1 MLAYKKISHYF
12 SKQNKTTLIS
22 SKRAMSTKQM
32 THKILCFLLCLLC
45 ASAIYAQSATTLT
58 GTVTDEFGAPLPG
71 ASVAIMAQKKM
82 LRGISTDIN
91 GDFKIEANIG
101 SPNTEL
107 VISFVGTKTVRIK
120 LTETAAKKH
129 MKIVLKSDEA
139 MLSEVT
145 IVEDGYNK
153 LPRKDMV
160 GAFTTVKAD
169 DIMMPAYQSIDQ
181 MLQGKVAGMTVVN
194 SSARVGATPKI
205 TIRGTSTILGNSD
218 PLWVVDGVIQEDP
231 ISIDMSSSITSDM
244 RELIGNQISWLNPQ
258 DIENITVLKDASA
271 TAIYGSKASNGV
283 IVITTKKGVPG
294 RISVNY
300 SANLSVRERPRYDMY
315 DFMNSFERIQFSKEA
330 YESGVRYQSE
340 PLPQIYTYEG
350 LMAMF
355 NKRMINEEQFSTYLQ
370 RLETVNTDWFDL
382 LTRNSVSQ
390 NHNLSISGGT
400 DRYTYNAS
408 VGYSDNKGYEIGNEN
423 DQITTRL
430 SINSNVNDRLNISV
444 QLNGSVRNSE
454 GYGAGV
460 NPYSYAMNTNRAIP
474 AYNLDGSRVF
484 YNKYYRYQYNSELG
498 DLNQYSYNIFNEMEN
513 SYSKNRGTMF
523 NASANVSY
531 KILSW
536 LTYNATAS
544 IALSSNKSE
553 SFAGE
558 KTSQV
563 EQLYRGYPYGTEK
576 AGSDKYNA
584 ALMPFGGVL
593 NQSNQQ
599 TLSYSTSHR
608 LAFSK
613 EFNENHRLN
622 AMLGMEVRSSEGES
636 DGNIAYGYV
645 PERGEIIVSPTL
657 PENFRPIGS
666 SINIGWGPMTQLY
679 NGGWSK
685 TSTVTNYMSFFATV
699 AYSMKNRY
707 VVNVNVRSDA
717 SNRFGQDTNKQFDP
731 TWSFGAS
738 WKIAQEA
745 FVEEYIPW
753 LDQANLRA
761 TYGIQGNVVNSISP
775 EMIVRY
781 EGLLDSYGEYYLSI
795 SSLANPNLKWE
806 RTKTWNLGLD
816 LALFG
821 ISMNMEYY
829 GRRSHAIITQDIAQ
843 EYGTSRMPLNG
854 AIITNHGLEF
864 TLNFTPFRTNDFA
877 WTVGLNAS
885 KNWNR
890 SRDDDRTAEADELTH
905 TDFLHGNHDRP
916 LKNGYPLSA
925 FWSYKFTGLNGTN
938 GYPTFEHATYDAVDG
953 DPTIDPTTFLVYSGQ
968 SEPYFTG
975 GFNTRLRWKNFN
987 FGADFALILGSKKRL
1002 PNPYST
1008 FTGGKMPDIFGNL
1021 SKELN
1026 DRWKKPGDE
1035 ANTNIPALYTS
1046 VRDLYNLNLPN
1057 GLFDNIYSMWANSD
1071 ARVADASFLRCTQIS
1086 LSYNLPRNLCKKV
1099 GMSRIQLSANIN
1111 NLFVIASDDWKG
1123 YDPELGYT
1131 IQPRV
1136 YSMGLSLGF

>member
-1 MLAYKKISHYF
+1 MK
-12 SKQNKTTLIS
+12 SKQKIFRFTVLLI
-22 SKRAMSTKQM
+22 
-32 THKILCFLLCLLC
+32 CFIF
-45 ASAIYAQSATTLT
+45 ATIVQAQTGTATT
-58 GTVTDEFGAPLPG
+58 GIVVDEFGNPLPG
-71 ASVAIMAQKKM
+71 ASVAVMNNKKM
-82 LRGISTDIN
+82 VRGTSTNIN
-91 GDFKIEANIG
+91 GDFKIDINLTG
-101 SPNTEL
+101 GDNEL
-107 VISFVGTKTVRIK
+107 VVSFVGTKTRKIK
-120 LTETAAKKH
+120 LTKEL
-129 MKIVLKSDEA
+129 LKQPLKVQLNSDEA
-139 MLSEVT
+139 MLQEVT
-145 IVEDGYNK
+145 IVEDGYNR

-181 MLQGKVAGMTVVN
+181 MLQGKIAGMSVVN
-194 SSARVGATPKI
+194 NSARVGASPKI
-205 TIRGTSTILGNSD
+205 TIRGTSTILGNSS

-300 SANLSVRERPRYDMY
+300 SANLSVRERPNYDIY
-315 DFMNSFERIQFSKEA
+315 DYMNSYERIQFSKEA
-330 YESGVRYQSE
+330 YEAGVRYQSE
-340 PLPQIYTYEG
+340 PLPQKYTYEG

-355 NKRMINEEQFSTYLQ
+355 NRRMIDEAQFSKYLQ

-390 NHNLSISGGT
+390 NHNLSVSGGT
-400 DRYTYNAS
+400 DKYTYNAS
-408 VGYSDNKGYEIGNEN
+408 IGYSDNKGYEIGNEN

-430 SINSNVNDRLNISV
+430 SINSNVNDRLTISA
-444 QLNGSVRNSE
+444 QLNGSVRNSD

-460 NPYSYAMNTNRAIP
+460 NPYSYAMNTSRAIP
-474 AYNLDGSRVF
+474 AYEENGNLAYYSQ
-484 YNKYYRYQYNSELG
+484 YYRYQYNAQLG
-498 DLNQYSYNIFNEMEN
+498 DNNTHTYNIFNEMAN
-513 SYSKNRGTMF
+513 SYSSNRGTMF
-523 NASANVSY
+523 NASVNLSY

-544 IALSSNKSE
+544 MSLSTNKSE

-558 KTSQV
+558 KTAIV
-563 EQLYRGYPYGTEK
+563 ERLYRGYPYGSEK
-576 AGSDKYNA
+576 AGSEKYNA
-584 ALMPFGGVL
+584 ALLPFGGVL
-593 NQSNQQ
+593 NQSNSQ

-608 LAFSK
+608 LSFSK
-613 EFNENHRLN
+613 EFNEHHRLN
-622 AMLGMEVRSSEGES
+622 AMLGMEIRSSEGES
-636 DGNIAYGYV
+636 DGNVVYGYV

-657 PENFRPIGS
+657 PEDFKPIGTDV
-666 SINIGWGPMTQLY
+666 NIGWGPLTQLY

-699 AYSMKNRY
+699 AYSMMNRY
-707 VVNVNVRSDA
+707 VLNVNVRSDA
-717 SNRFGQDTNKQFDP
+717 SNRFGQDVNKQFDP

-753 LDQANLRA
+753 LDQMNLRA

-781 EGLLDSYGEYYLSI
+781 QGLLDSYGEYYLSI
-795 SSLANPNLKWE
+795 SSLANPQLKWE

-821 ISMNMEYY
+821 ISMNLEYY
-829 GRRSHAIITQDIAQ
+829 GRRSHAIIRQDLAQ
-843 EYGTSRMPLNG
+843 EYGIASLPLNG

-864 TLNFTPFRTNDFA
+864 TLNFTPYRTDNFA
-877 WTVGLNAS
+877 WTIGLNAS

-890 SRDDDRTAEADELTH
+890 SREEDRTAAADELTH
-905 TDFLHGNHDRP
+905 IDFLNGNSARP

-925 FWSYKFTGLNGTN
+925 FWSYKFTGLDGSN
-938 GYPTFEHATYDAVDG
+938 GYPTFDQATYDDVESN
-953 DPTIDPTTFLVYSGQ
+953 PTLDPTTFLVYSGQ

-975 GFNTRLRWKNFN
+975 GFNTRIRWKDFH
-987 FGADFALILGSKKRL
+987 FGADFALMLGSKKRL
-1002 PNPYST
+1002 PNPYAT
-1008 FTGGKMPDIFGNL
+1008 FTNGKMPDIFSNL

-1026 DRWKKPGDE
+1026 DRWKQPGDE
-1035 ANTNIPALYTS
+1035 ANTTIPALYTS

-1057 GLFDNIYSMWANSD
+1057 GLYDDIYSMWANSD
-1071 ARVADASFLRCTQIS
+1071 ERVADASFLRCTQIS
-1086 LSYNLPRNLCKKV
+1086 LSYNLPRKWCQKV
-1099 GMSRIQLSANIN
+1099 GMSRIQFSANVN
-1111 NLFVIASDDWKG
+1111 NLFVIASDDWRG

-1131 IQPRV
+1131 IQPRL
-1136 YSMGLSLGF
+1136 YSLGLSVGF